1 MSPVDLA
8 RSTPLRLA
16 MAFALLIV
24 LITGGVFA
32 FVYEA
37 ATSARI
43 AQMRAIFA
51 DEAAKAAASTDDRLR
66 RALELRLTRDF
77 RRLNFVALYD
87 RSGRLV
93 FGNLDRK
100 PDIPVDGRTHYLPEF
115 RAANDGEPEPTLMVA
130 HARPDGDVIVLGRD
144 VAEVEILRDVL
155 GRALS
160 FAILPV
166 AAGALAAGFFFA
178 RRASARVE
186 EIERA
191 INEVMNGDL
200 RARLPTGSGIDEFE
214 GVIASVNR
222 MLDEIERLLG
232 QLAAVGDNIAHD
244 LRAPVVNV
252 RAILEGVLAEAP
264 KGYGLRQPI
273 QSALRQLDRAM
284 TTIAALLRVSAIER
298 ERRRSAFADMDL
310 AAVCAEL
317 HEFFLPL
324 AEAKGV
330 SLRLA
335 ADRPVIRQG
344 DPDLMREA
352 VANLLD
358 NALKFTPRGGSV
370 QVSVTEEAG
379 LARIDVSDNGR
390 GVPAEE
396 SRDIFRRFA
405 RAKNGADAPGVG
417 LGLSIVET
425 IARLHGMKLIV
436 ADNAPGARFTLTEN
450 RADELRKGP
459 QLDDQTELSIAS
471 HGDRLAPRDIKK

>member
-1 MSPVDLA
+1 MSPLDLA

-16 MAFALLIV
+16 VAFALLIV
-24 LITGGVFA
+24 LISGGMFA

-37 ATSARI
+37 VTSARI
-43 AQMRAIFA
+43 AQLRAVFA
-51 DEAAKAAASTDDRLR
+51 DEAAKAAASNDDRLR
-66 RALELRLTRDF
+66 SALALRLTRDF

-87 RSGRLV
+87 SSGRLV

-100 PDIPVDGRTHYLPEF
+100 PDIPVDGRTHYVPEF
-115 RAANDGEPEPTLMVA
+115 RAAADSEPEPTLLVA
-130 HARPDGDVIVLGRD
+130 HARPDGEVVVLGRN
-144 VAEVEILRDVL
+144 VAEVEILRHVL
-155 GRALS
+155 GRVLS
-160 FAILPV
+160 LAILPV
-166 AAGALAAGFFFA
+166 AAGALAAGLFFA
-178 RRASARVE
+178 RRAAARVN

-191 INEVMNGDL
+191 ITEIMGGDL
-200 RARLPTGSGIDEFE
+200 HARLPTGSGIDEFD

-264 KGYGLRQPI
+264 RGYGLRQPI
-273 QSALRQLDRAM
+273 QSVLRQLDRAM

-298 ERRRSAFADMDL
+298 EHRHGAFADMDL
-310 AAVCAEL
+310 AAVCTEL
-317 HEFFLPL
+317 HEFFAPL

-335 ADRPVIRQG
+335 ADHPVIRRG
-344 DPDLMREA
+344 DSDLMREA

-358 NALKFTPRGGSV
+358 NALKFTPRGGAV
-370 QVSVTEEAG
+370 HVSVTDEAG

-390 GVPAEE
+390 GVPAEA
-396 SRDIFRRFA
+396 SGDIFRRFV
-405 RAKNGADAPGVG
+405 RAKNGADLPGVG
-417 LGLSIVET
+417 LGLNIVEN

-436 ADNAPGARFTLTEN
+436 ADNAPGARFTLTETH
-450 RADELRKGP
+450 ADEGRKGREI
-459 QLDDQTELSIAS
+459 DDRAELSLAS
-471 HGDRLAPRDIKK
+471 HGDRRALRGIKK

>member
-1 MSPVDLA
+1 MSLRDLV

-16 MAFALLIV
+16 VAFTMLIV
-24 LITGGVFA
+24 LLTGGVFT
-32 FVYEA
+32 FIYEA
-37 ATSARI
+37 TTSARI
-43 AQMRAIFA
+43 AQMRVVFA
-51 DEAAKAAASTDDRLR
+51 DEAAKAAASSEGRLR
-66 RALELRLTRDF
+66 SALELRLTRDF

-87 RSGRLV
+87 PSGRLL
-93 FGNLDRK
+93 FGNLARK
-100 PDIPVDGRTHYLPEF
+100 PDIPADGRTYYLPEF
-115 RAANDGEPEPTLMVA
+115 RATEDSEPEPTLLVA
-130 HARPDGDVIVLGRD
+130 HGRPDGEVVVLGRN
-144 VAEVEILRDVL
+144 VTEVEIMRSVL

-166 AAGALAAGFFFA
+166 AAGALAAGLFFA
-178 RRASARVE
+178 RRAAARVE
-186 EIERA
+186 EIEGA
-191 INEVMNGDL
+191 ITEIMKGDL
-200 RARLPTGSGIDEFE
+200 RARLPVGSGIDEFD

-284 TTIAALLRVSAIER
+284 ATIAALLRVSAIER
-298 ERRRSAFADMDL
+298 ERRLGAFADVDL

-330 SLRLA
+330 ALRLA
-335 ADRPVIRQG
+335 ADHPVIRRG

-358 NALKFTPRGGSV
+358 NALKFTPRGGAV
-370 QVSVTEEAG
+370 QLTVTDEAG

-396 SRDIFRRFA
+396 RRDIFRRFA
-405 RAKNGADAPGVG
+405 RAQNGADLPGVG
-417 LGLSIVET
+417 LGLNIVET
-425 IARLHGMKLIV
+425 IARLHNMDLVV
-436 ADNAPGARFTLTEN
+436 ADNTPGARFTLIEN
-450 RADELRKGP
+450 RAERS
-459 QLDDQTELSIAS
+459 E
-471 HGDRLAPRDIKK
+471 RV

>member
-1 MSPVDLA
+1 MSPHDLV

-16 MAFALLIV
+16 MAFTLLIV
-24 LITGGVFA
+24 LITGGMFA

-37 ATSARI
+37 MTSARI
-43 AQMRAIFA
+43 AQLRAVFA
-51 DEAAKAAASTDDRLR
+51 DEAAKAAASNDDRLR
-66 RALELRLTRDF
+66 RALALRLTRDF

-87 RSGRLV
+87 SSGRLV

-115 RAANDGEPEPTLMVA
+115 RATDDGEPEPTLLVA
-130 HARPDGDVIVLGRD
+130 HARPDGEVVVLGRN
-144 VAEVEILRDVL
+144 VAEVGILRDVL

-166 AAGALAAGFFFA
+166 AAAALAAGFFFA
-178 RRASARVE
+178 RRAAARVD

-191 INEVMNGDL
+191 ITEIMRGDL
-200 RARLPTGSGIDEFE
+200 RARLPTGSGIDEFD

-244 LRAPVVNV
+244 LRTPVVNV

-273 QSALRQLDRAM
+273 QSALRQLDRSM

-298 ERRRSAFADMDL
+298 ERRDSAFSDMDF

-335 ADRPVIRQG
+335 ADHPVIRRG
-344 DPDLMREA
+344 DSALMREA

-358 NALKFTPRGGSV
+358 NALKFTPRGGAV
-370 QVSVTEEAG
+370 QVSVTDGAG

-396 SRDIFRRFA
+396 SRDIFRRFV
-405 RAKNGADAPGVG
+405 RAKNGADLPGVG
-417 LGLSIVET
+417 LGLNIVET
-425 IARLHGMKLIV
+425 IARLHGMNLAV
-436 ADNAPGARFTLTEN
+436 ADNAPGARFTLTEKQ
-450 RADELRKGP
+450 A
-459 QLDDQTELSIAS
+459 TEPKEA
-471 HGDRLAPRDIKK
+471 

>member
-1 MSPVDLA
+1 MSPRDLA

-16 MAFALLIV
+16 VAFALLIV
-24 LITGGVFA
+24 VLTGGVFV
-32 FVYEA
+32 FVYET

-43 AQMRAIFA
+43 SQLRAVFA
-51 DEAAKAAASTDDRLR
+51 DEAAKAAASNDDRLR
-66 RALELRLTRDF
+66 RALSLRLTRDF

-87 RSGRLV
+87 VSGRLV
-93 FGNLDRK
+93 FGNLDRR
-100 PDIPVDGRTHYLPEF
+100 PDIPVDGRTHYLPDF
-115 RAANDGEPEPTLMVA
+115 RATADSEPEPTLLVA
-130 HARPDGDVIVLGRD
+130 HARSNGDVIVLGRG
-144 VAEVEILRDVL
+144 VAEVEILRGVL

-166 AAGALAAGFFFA
+166 AAAALAAGLFFA
-178 RRASARVE
+178 RRAAARVE

-191 INEVMNGDL
+191 IGVIMKGDL
-200 RARLPTGSGIDEFE
+200 RARLPTGSGIDEFD

-244 LRAPVVNV
+244 LRTPIVNV

-264 KGYGLRQPI
+264 RGYGLRQPV

-284 TTIAALLRVSAIER
+284 MAMTALLRVSAIER
-298 ERRRSAFADMDL
+298 EHRRSAFVEMDL
-310 AAVCAEL
+310 AGVCAEL

-330 SLRLA
+330 RLDLVA
-335 ADRPVIRQG
+335 EGAVIRTG

-358 NALKFTPRGGSV
+358 NALKFTPRGGAV
-370 QVSVTEEAG
+370 QVAVTEEAG
-379 LARIDVSDNGR
+379 LARIAVSDNGR

-396 SRDIFRRFA
+396 RRDIFRRFV
-405 RAKNGADAPGVG
+405 RAKNGADLPGVG

-425 IARLHGMKLIV
+425 IARLHGMNLAV
-436 ADNAPGARFTLTEN
+436 ADNAPGARFTLTEK
-450 RADELRKGP
+450 RAAEPGK
-459 QLDDQTELSIAS
+459 A
-471 HGDRLAPRDIKK
+471 GDF